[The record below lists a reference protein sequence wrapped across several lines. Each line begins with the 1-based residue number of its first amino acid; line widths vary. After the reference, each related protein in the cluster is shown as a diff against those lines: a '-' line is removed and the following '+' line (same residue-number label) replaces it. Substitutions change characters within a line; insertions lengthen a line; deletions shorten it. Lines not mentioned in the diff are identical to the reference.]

1 MSVVYVSGVSAQFG
15 PKKVRK
21 KNRQYLI
28 KYQQILVQK
37 LIQEKL
43 TLTKIFNYI
52 KSLNMICST
61 KMSRYFYINYIKS

>member
-1 MSVVYVSGVSAQFG
+1 MSVVYTSGVSAQFG

-43 TLTKIFNYI
+43 TI
-52 KSLNMICST
+52 S
-61 KMSRYFYINYIKS
+61 SRDT